1 MVGRLG
7 LGLVLFVVLAG
18 TATGARRDPWD
29 PQTRYNAADQATARA
44 IRIQRD
50 DLGAGDWR
58 VESFGDDDSALPEC
72 KNPDLSDLVL
82 TGKAQ
87 NPNFSRNGSLVG
99 SEGEVWATER
109 DAAAAWRRS
118 IRFDFAKC
126 LPAAMRKSIGAA
138 QGVSLQIVSSGPV
151 RMAKLAPRM
160 FTYRIS
166 FRIKGPKNAVQGRLS
181 LYAFARGRMDASLMI
196 MSFGRPAQPIPES
209 FERRLASR
217 IAARLKRQ

>member
-1 MVGRLG
+1 MIGRLG
-7 LGLVLFVVLAG
+7 LVLVVFVALAG

-29 PQTRYNAADQATARA
+29 PQTRYNAADQALARA

-58 VESFGDDDSALPEC
+58 VETFGDEDNSLPEC

-109 DAAAAWRRS
+109 DAATAWRRS
-118 IRFDFAKC
+118 TRFDFGKC
-126 LPAAMRKSIGAA
+126 LPAAMRKGFAAA
-138 QGVSLQIVSSGPV
+138 QGVSLKILSSGPV
-151 RMAKLAPRM
+151 RMPKLTPRM

-166 FRIKGPKNAVQGRLS
+166 FRIKGPKAALQGRLS
-181 LYAFARGRMDASLMI
+181 IYAFARGRIDASLMVI
-196 MSFGRPAQPIPES
+196 SFGRPAQPIPDAL
-209 FERRLASR
+209 ERRLATR
-217 IAARLKRQ
+217 VAARLKGR